1 MNGPSE
7 GKKKERVATPLHLLQ
22 TLTRTLNEHLADAC
36 QQAEEDARKALE
48 KLSRQHA
55 KLDGKL
61 AEARDK
67 LAARQ
72 QGGEDEGKSVAK
84 AQAKVDELQA
94 AIEELQQAR
103 ASAESYI
110 KQLKNDIR
118 QTLRLAKGFE
128 RIDGQ
133 VSQALEKRDNPKP
146 SAPRKPRSGQRRN
159 RPRPDGQ
166 NSASAT
172 A

>member
-1 MNGPSE
+1 MNGPE

-22 TLTRTLNEHLADAC
+22 TLTRTLNDHLCEAC

-61 AEARDK
+61 AEAREK

-72 QGGEDEGKSVAK
+72 QGQDEGKSVAK

-94 AIEELQQAR
+94 SIDELQQAR
-103 ASAESYI
+103 GSAESYI
-110 KQLKNDIR
+110 KQLKSDIR

-133 VSQALEKRDNPKP
+133 VTQALEKRDNPKP

-159 RPRPDGQ
+159 RPRQDGQ
-166 NSASAT
+166 DQAPAT